1 MYSHT
6 LCATHSNCSFGPY
19 AYGMQLGDAYAEK
32 PGLELKRI
40 NPLQR
45 RNFSG
50 ESQKLVGQE
59 G

>member
-1 MYSHT
+1 
-6 LCATHSNCSFGPY
+6 
-19 AYGMQLGDAYAEK
+19 MQLGDAYAEK

-45 RNFSG
+45 RKFSG
-50 ESQKLVGQE
+50 ESQKLVGRE